1 MIEYELYLY
10 VGAIVFLS
18 FLSTILMT
26 SLIIAKKKNKELEKR
41 LANREEIANESYVKF
56 LNDSRD
62 WAYNY
67 IEDVQ
72 AKLAEFSN
80 KVEPQ
85 LNYFNTYGTSVQG
98 PHLILV
104 KEITEAYQDLKTIM
118 PEENKEKNE

>member
-10 VGAIVFLS
+10 VGAIIFLS

-26 SLIIAKKKNKELEKR
+26 LLIIAKKKNKELEKR

-72 AKLAEFSN
+72 AKLADFSN

-85 LNYFNTYGTSVQG
+85 LNYYNTYGSAVQG
-98 PHLILV
+98 PHTILV
-104 KEITEAYQDLKTIM
+104 KEISKAYEELKAVL
-118 PEENKEKNE
+118 PEDNKEK

>member
-10 VGAIVFLS
+10 VGAIIFLS

-62 WAYNY
+62 WAYSY

-72 AKLAEFSN
+72 AKLADFSN

-85 LNYFNTYGTSVQG
+85 LNYYNTYGTSVQG
-98 PHLILV
+98 PHTILV
-104 KEITEAYQDLKTIM
+104 KEISKAYEELKAVL
-118 PEENKEKNE
+118 PEDNKEK

>member
-72 AKLAEFSN
+72 AKLADFSN

-85 LNYFNTYGTSVQG
+85 LNYYNTYGSAVQG
-98 PHLILV
+98 PHTILV
-104 KEITEAYQDLKTIM
+104 KEISKAYEELKAVL
-118 PEENKEKNE
+118 PEDNKEK

>member
-1 MIEYELYLY
+1 
-10 VGAIVFLS
+10 
-18 FLSTILMT
+18 MT

-56 LNDSRD
+56 LSDSRD

-72 AKLAEFSN
+72 AKLADFSN

-85 LNYFNTYGTSVQG
+85 LNYYNTYGSAVQG
-98 PHLILV
+98 PHTILV
-104 KEITEAYQDLKTIM
+104 KEIGKAYEELKAVL
-118 PEENKEKNE
+118 PEDNKEK

>member
-1 MIEYELYLY
+1 MISYELYLY
-10 VGAIVFLS
+10 AGGTIFLS

-26 SLIIAKKKNKELEKR
+26 SLIITKKKNKELEKR

-62 WAYNY
+62 WAYEY

-72 AKLAEFSN
+72 QKLADFSN

-85 LNYFNTYGTSVQG
+85 LNYFNTYGMVVQG
-98 PHLILV
+98 PHIILV
-104 KEITEAYQDLKTIM
+104 KEISEAYEELKAVL
-118 PEENKEKNE
+118 PEDNKEK

>member
-1 MIEYELYLY
+1 MISYELYLY
-10 VGAIVFLS
+10 AGGMIFLS

-26 SLIIAKKKNKELEKR
+26 SLIITKKKNKELEKR

-62 WAYNY
+62 WAYEY

-72 AKLAEFSN
+72 QKLADFSN

-85 LNYFNTYGTSVQG
+85 LNYFNTYGMVVQG
-98 PHLILV
+98 PHIILV
-104 KEITEAYQDLKTIM
+104 KEISEAYEELKAVL
-118 PEENKEKNE
+118 PEDNKEK

>member
-1 MIEYELYLY
+1 MIGYEMYLY
-10 VGAIVFLS
+10 SGGIIFLS

-26 SLIIAKKKNKELEKR
+26 SLIIVKKKNKELEKR

-62 WAYNY
+62 WAYAY

-72 AKLAEFSN
+72 KKLADFSN

-85 LNYFNTYGTSVQG
+85 LNYFNTYGMVVQG
-98 PHLILV
+98 PHIILV
-104 KEITEAYQDLKTIM
+104 KEISEAYEELKAVL
-118 PEENKEKNE
+118 PEDNKEK

>member
-10 VGAIVFLS
+10 VGAIIFLS

-72 AKLAEFSN
+72 AKLADFSN

-85 LNYFNTYGTSVQG
+85 LNYYNTYGSAVQG
-98 PHLILV
+98 PHTILV
-104 KEITEAYQDLKTIM
+104 KEIGKAYEELKAVL
-118 PEENKEKNE
+118 PEDNKEK